1 MEDFISNLPNEI
13 LFYIISS
20 LPFESAKQTIFLSER
35 WRLLWKTALVQ
46 HGTEENFVTT
56 ICNFLANFNEQD
68 PLKNTRKFQ
77 FHFINGNIS
86 LAIVA
91 PNNELHLDFSTGKKE
106 FDRQFKLQLDFNNNL
121 AGRPSLSTIR
131 SLNLISVNHLTNKA
145 VSLILSKFQS
155 LETLK
160 IRNCNCLQSLS
171 IGSDTKLLSFTIFD
185 CPQLEFL
192 TVRCFKLKTFRFRG
206 LLPSIWLDY
215 HYNLVDAFLDF
226 RQGPMRSSFTNQ
238 DLDSVLLT
246 IKNVKV
252 LTVCKWTFKTF
263 ICPWLSTFLAEFQF
277 YGLKELWWIDNLNQ
291 EYDSQAL
298 MSFLKLCP
306 SLERLFVT
314 IDPKSYCVEKITSCS
329 TEVAGRNTKLKH
341 LKLVKLD
348 GFVNQEDEI
357 LLAQHLGEIVTTEP
371 LILASAVGI
380 SLRKLI
386 NDPFYQQKQKRKS
399 NYIFVEVKDMN
410 QLCLKHVHMV
420 L

>member
-1 MEDFISNLPNEI
+1 
-13 LFYIISS
+13 
-20 LPFESAKQTIFLSER
+20 
-35 WRLLWKTALVQ
+35 
-46 HGTEENFVTT
+46 
-56 ICNFLANFNEQD
+56 
-68 PLKNTRKFQ
+68 
-77 FHFINGNIS
+77 
-86 LAIVA
+86 
-91 PNNELHLDFSTGKKE
+91 
-106 FDRQFKLQLDFNNNL
+106 
-121 AGRPSLSTIR
+121 
-131 SLNLISVNHLTNKA
+131 
-145 VSLILSKFQS
+145 
-155 LETLK
+155 
-160 IRNCNCLQSLS
+160 
-171 IGSDTKLLSFTIFD
+171 
-185 CPQLEFL
+185 
-192 TVRCFKLKTFRFRG
+192 
-206 LLPSIWLDY
+206 
-215 HYNLVDAFLDF
+215 
-226 RQGPMRSSFTNQ
+226 
-238 DLDSVLLT
+238 
-246 IKNVKV
+246 
-252 LTVCKWTFKTF
+252 
-263 ICPWLSTFLAEFQF
+263 
-277 YGLKELWWIDNLNQ
+277 
-291 EYDSQAL
+291 